1 MSDASSGEG
10 SHLIPARRG
19 TFAAFFVAAIVLA
32 GCEGGAGPEGV
43 PGKDGS
49 NGQSC
54 TLVDNGNGTST
65 ITCPGG
71 TSVTVPTGAKGT
83 SCTVVANPDGTRT
96 ITCSDGTSVVVTNAA
111 IDYQVMTSDE
121 LKASAMIA
129 SISSVTI
136 PADGRPVIKLK
147 VTERHGLGVRN
158 LAPAQLASPAP
169 PNPLLP
175 ISWRFALLKLEPDVN
190 GINVN
195 GSAAETWVSYMAASS
210 TSTASTEN
218 AIAANWTDNGDGT
231 YSYRFNKVITGGT
244 SAAGTTYE
252 PDKLHRLVILMA
264 GPSNPF
270 SPINLVKDFVPT
282 TGADA
287 TGSHEKFDGAACL
300 ECHTSFRAIAD
311 ATGAFGTGEFHSG
324 GRYDTR
330 TCVACHNDQRRFGV
344 DGTKTVDDSA
354 IQPNGTWT
362 GALGVVNGEATINL
376 PVFIHKI
383 HRGEE
388 LTLKGGT
395 YSGIPQPYETTYP
408 QDIRNCTKC
417 HRQGANNAAPM
428 ADNWKIPSR
437 RACGACHDDVTFLD
451 PLVTPTPPG
460 RRVHTGGPLGDD
472 RTCMTCHASGS
483 LAAVDA
489 AHIPVSPP
497 NPNNIYANP
506 ATGSANTNAAW
517 VAAAGVVPR
526 GAKQLTY
533 EVGSVTLDGSRHPQ
547 ITFRVMMAD
556 PTAIPPVAPA
566 PVTFQTFGGLVTEM
580 LGGFVGSPSAYFVYA
595 IPQDGIAAPA
605 DYNVSASGY
614 LRSIWNGSATGTGAG
629 TLGARDQ
636 NGFYTLTLTGHTVPA
651 GATMLTGGIGYTYSL
666 GSAPTF
672 SNNTQPF
679 TETDVLTP
687 VVTVSPG
694 VTRPKYEYTPNAS
707 GFGGTGGLIV
717 PAPDV
722 SKVATGAT
730 VPGNTGRR
738 AIVDNSKCDTCHV
751 TLGVGPDFHAGQRND
766 SASCNF
772 CHRPNQTSS
781 AWSANEKDFIHGIHG
796 AEKRT
801 VPFNWH
807 APSATTGYYNV
818 TYPAILNRCE
828 MCHLP
833 GTFDFSLTSTTSALP
848 NMLPSTVGQGR
859 YNSSATTNPTGYFS
873 IAPTQYVTSNNLVDY
888 GYGFATSNVSATLP
902 DGISGTQGATPCT
915 PAAPCICT
923 AANPCSVDI
932 SAPYTVNN
940 VAVTFTQK
948 IGAVTTTCNGGPTCT
963 CTTAQPCTG
972 VVATCSLTTPC
983 NAQGTTLVNSPIAA
997 ACVACHD
1004 TPSAVD
1010 HMQTNGASIWEPRS
1024 TALTKPQKEE
1034 CLICHGPNR
1043 LANIALVH
1051 TDKTP

>member
-1 MSDASSGEG
+1 M
-10 SHLIPARRG
+10 
-19 TFAAFFVAAIVLA
+19 FAACFVAAIVVA
-32 GCEGGAGPEGV
+32 GCEGPTGPEG
-43 PGKDGS
+43 PSGS
-49 NGQSC
+49 NGASC
-54 TLVDNGNGTST
+54 TLTDNGNGTST

-136 PADGRPVIKLK
+136 PADGRPVVKLK

-158 LAPAQLASPAP
+158 LAPAQSTPS
-169 PNPLLP
+169 NPLLP
-175 ISWRFALLKLEPDVN
+175 ISWRFALLKLEPNVN
-190 GINVN
+190 GTNVN
-195 GSAAETWVSYMAASS
+195 GSSAETWVSYMAANAA
-210 TSTASTEN
+210 STASTET
-218 AIAANWTDNGDGT
+218 AAAANWTDNGDGT
-231 YSYRFNKVITGGT
+231 YTYRFAKQITPGGATPAGT
-244 SAAGTTYE
+244 SYE
-252 PDKLHRLVILMA
+252 PDKLHRLVILMS
-264 GPSNPF
+264 GPGNPF

-311 ATGAFGTGEFHSG
+311 GTGAFGSGEFHSG

-330 TCVACHNDQRRFGV
+330 TCVACHNDQRRF
-344 DGTKTVDDSA
+344 TTLNATTVNDSA
-354 IQPNGTWT
+354 IQPDGTWT
-362 GALGVVNGEATINL
+362 GNLAVVNGEATINF
-376 PVFIHKI
+376 PVFVHKI
-383 HRGEE
+383 HRGED

-417 HRQGANNAAPM
+417 HRQGANNAAPL
-428 ADNWKIPSR
+428 ASNWKIPSR

-460 RRVHTGGPLGDD
+460 RRLHTGGPEADD

-483 LAAVDA
+483 IAGVDA
-489 AHIPVSPP
+489 VHVPVSPP
-497 NPNNIYANP
+497 NSNNIYLNP
-506 ATGSANTNAAW
+506 TTGSANTNAAW
-517 VAAAGVVPR
+517 VAAAGVVPP

-533 EVGSVTLDGSRHPQ
+533 EVSSVTLDGSRHPQ
-547 ITFRVMMAD
+547 ITFRILMAD
-556 PTAIPPVAPA
+556 PNANPPVAPA
-566 PVTFQTFGGLVTEM
+566 PVTFQTPGGGVTEM
-580 LGGFVGSPSAYFVYA
+580 LPGFVGSPSAYFVYA
-595 IPQDGIAAPA
+595 IPQDGINAPA
-605 DYNVSASGY
+605 DFNVSASGY
-614 LRSIWNGSATGTGAG
+614 LRNIWNGSATGAGAG

-651 GATMLTGGIGYTYSL
+651 GATMFSGGIGYTYSL

-672 SNNTQPF
+672 ANNTQPF
-679 TETDVLTP
+679 TETDILTP
-687 VVTVSPG
+687 VVSG
-694 VTRPKYEYTPNAS
+694 HPKYQYVPNAS

-722 SKVATGAT
+722 WKVATGF
-730 VPGNTGRR
+730 TGRR
-738 AIVDNSKCDTCHV
+738 AVVDNSKCDTCHV

-766 SASCNF
+766 SSSCNF

-781 AWSANEKDFIHGIHG
+781 AWSANEKDFIHSIHG
-796 AEKRT
+796 SEKRT
-801 VPFNWH
+801 VAFNWH

-848 NMLPSTVGQGR
+848 NMLLSTVGQGR

-873 IAPTQYVTSNNLVDY
+873 IAPTQYVTSNNLIDY
-888 GYGFATSNVSATLP
+888 GFGFSTSNVAATLP
-902 DGISGTQGATPCT
+902 DGISGTQGVTACT

-932 SAPYTVNN
+932 SGTYTVNN
-940 VAVTFTQK
+940 VAVSFTQK
-948 IGAVTTTCNGGPTCT
+948 VGAATNPCNAGTPCT
-963 CTTAQPCTG
+963 CTTALPCTG
-972 VVATCSLTTPC
+972 VVASCSLTAPC

-1004 TPSAVD
+1004 VPSAVD
-1010 HMQTNGASIWEPRS
+1010 HMQTNGASIWEPRA

-1051 TDKTP
+1051 TDRTP